1 MRTAGEPR
9 PAVRFLSSVQ
19 EDGNG
24 SDGLA
29 RVKRGDLS
37 RTQVVEAALECLD
50 RVGIGGFSV
59 REVARAIGVFPTALY
74 WHVPGGRNELLA
86 AAAGAALQDVLPLDA
101 AMHWQDW
108 LLDLFRRYR
117 RAVQAHPNVAP
128 LLGSQLVSNAG
139 VDLDLVEALLATLR
153 RAGFGGEALRDAY
166 NVSVAAMLGF
176 TTLEYA
182 SMPGDDV
189 GRWQEAL
196 RTRLDDAGRPELA
209 AHRDLLFNRAFI
221 VRWQNGR
228 EAPMD
233 SGFEAFARATIDGL
247 AVRLDRGGA
256 APGGSRWDT

>member
-1 MRTAGEPR
+1 M
-9 PAVRFLSSVQ
+9 
-19 EDGNG
+19 
-24 SDGLA
+24 A

-37 RTQVVEAALECLD
+37 REQVVEAALQCLD
-50 RVGIGGFSV
+50 RVGIEGFSL

-74 WHVPGGRNELLA
+74 WHVPGGRNELLG
-86 AAAGAALQDVLPLDA
+86 AAAGAALRNVLPPA
-101 AMHWQDW
+101 AGATWQDW

-153 RAGFGGEALRDAY
+153 RAGFEAEALRDAY

-182 SMPGDDV
+182 SMPSDDV
-189 GRWQEAL
+189 ARWQDGL
-196 RTRLDDAGRPELA
+196 QRRLDDAGRPELA

-247 AVRLDRGGA
+247 AARLNAVAKPPNGDDGHPP
-256 APGGSRWDT
+256 APKAGHRRSP